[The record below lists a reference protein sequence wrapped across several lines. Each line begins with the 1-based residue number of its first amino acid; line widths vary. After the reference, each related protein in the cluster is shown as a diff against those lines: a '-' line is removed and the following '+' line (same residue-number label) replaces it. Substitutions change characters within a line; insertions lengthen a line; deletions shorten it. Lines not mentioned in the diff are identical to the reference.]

1 MVDGGAPGGGAGRV
15 TLPQAVRRIATGGA
29 LLFWITLLGLLLI
42 GGVSPLDSLLLA
54 VLLVAVPALSLAQ
67 LPLIDSVPLERLPAY
82 WSSIVTLWLLGGAC
96 WLVGT
101 RHEGPSAVGLVP
113 VPLGAAV
120 LWSVGLAGGGLL
132 TILIFRQV
140 GRWIGAAESP
150 VLRRL
155 LPRTRQERS
164 AFALLSVAAGFGEE
178 IAYRGYLIPAL
189 APVLGIPGAAV
200 VSSCVFGV
208 LHGYQGPLGVV
219 RTATMGGMLAWGFL
233 TAGSLWPGVVAHTLI
248 DLAAG
253 LWLGE
258 RLLSPEHT

>member
-1 MVDGGAPGGGAGRV
+1 LVDGGAVGEGPRRAP
-15 TLPQAVRRIATGGA
+15 LPPATRRIAAWGV
-29 LLFWITLLGLLLI
+29 LLFWLALLGLI
-42 GGVSPLDSLLLA
+42 FIAGVPLLDSLLLA

-101 RHEGPSAVGLVP
+101 RHEGPSAVGLLP
-113 VPLGAAV
+113 MPLGAGV
-120 LWSVGLAGGGLL
+120 LWSFALAGGGLL
-132 TILIFRQV
+132 TILVFRQV

-150 VLRRL
+150 VLRGL
-155 LPRTRQERS
+155 LPRTRQERH

-178 IAYRGYLIPAL
+178 IAYRGYLIPVL

-200 VSSCVFGV
+200 LSSCVFGV
-208 LHGYQGPLGVV
+208 LHGYQGRMGVV
-219 RTATMGGMLAWGFL
+219 RTATMGGLLAWGFL

-258 RLLSPEHT
+258 RLLSPEHA